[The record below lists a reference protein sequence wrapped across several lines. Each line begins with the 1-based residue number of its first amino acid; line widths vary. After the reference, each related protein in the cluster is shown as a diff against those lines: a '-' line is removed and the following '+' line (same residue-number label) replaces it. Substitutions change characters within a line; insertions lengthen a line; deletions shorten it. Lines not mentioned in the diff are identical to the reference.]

1 MEYRVKGI
9 PETGLNSNIF
19 DALMSSPEMIAAKP
33 PVPSRDAFANR
44 LGFALSNEARGAMS
58 PEELAAIEGARGV
71 PDESRLIQWLAAI
84 ASVLGPEQLR
94 PAMFSRTPMGKRI
107 GNEAQAGEMRIRAE
121 GRAKDAR
128 ELGIK
133 EDKVASSQARIAQR
147 LEGMVAPLFQKALTG
162 SISAKEKASL

>member
-58 PEELAAIEGARGV
+58 PEELAAIGGAQNV
-71 PDESRLIQWLAAI
+71 PDESRLMQWLAAI
-84 ASVLGPEQLR
+84 ASVFGPEELR
-94 PAMFSRTPMGKRI
+94 PAMFSRTPLGKRMA
-107 GNEAQAGEMRIRAE
+107 GEVQVGEMRTRAE
-121 GRAKDAR
+121 TRAEQTRKQKFEDTR
-128 ELGIK
+128 EGLIPAEGAVPDYMSIGESRSRMASAA
-133 EDKVASSQARIAQR
+133 EDKV
-147 LEGMVAPLFQKALTG
+147 
-162 SISAKEKASL
+162 